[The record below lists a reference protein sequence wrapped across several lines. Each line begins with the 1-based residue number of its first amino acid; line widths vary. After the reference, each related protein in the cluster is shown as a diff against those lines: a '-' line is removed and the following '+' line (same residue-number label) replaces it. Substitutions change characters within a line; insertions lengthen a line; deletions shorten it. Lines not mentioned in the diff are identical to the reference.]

1 MKTRL
6 DYTPGNSILPEG
18 SFGISPSQL
27 ATFFSSPN
35 QWYREQVLGEKA
47 EFQGNTSSYLGTLVH
62 FIAEEYTKSGE
73 YDVTEIYKY
82 LYKELCSNKSII
94 PDFSDEEETEIF
106 LLENA
111 DKEGVDIRTI
121 LGKFRHMGD
130 HIIEYLDRVGVP
142 THSEDLISAE
152 VQEGYYVCGSCDS
165 YNENTKTVSD
175 YKSTSLTSPKDSIPY
190 NYKLQLLCYAYI
202 YRAMGFPVDKI
213 QIIWITQPDINR
225 VSEKTGK
232 PLKDYPCQVVPVT
245 YMLQESDWQLIE
257 SILAL
262 VAESVKADKTN
273 PELRHVIWKDYR
285 LKAQPKNLFAGFQR
299 A

>member
-1 MKTRL
+1 M
-6 DYTPGNSILPEG
+6 DYQDINHTKDGHYMWRKIH
-18 SFGISPSQL
+18 
-27 ATFFSSPN
+27 
-35 QWYREQVLGEKA
+35 K
-47 EFQGNTSSYLGTLVH
+47 
-62 FIAEEYTKSGE
+62 EEYLLAVKAGKKVRISG
-73 YDVTEIYKY
+73 
-82 LYKELCSNKSII
+82 S
-94 PDFSDEEETEIF
+94 
-106 LLENA
+106 
-111 DKEGVDIRTI
+111 GTI
-121 LGKFRHMGD
+121 
-130 HIIEYLDRVGVP
+130 
-142 THSEDLISAE
+142 T
-152 VQEGYYVCGSCDS
+152 
-165 YNENTKTVSD
+165 D
-175 YKSTSLTSPKDSIPY
+175 YKTTYLTSPKDSIPY